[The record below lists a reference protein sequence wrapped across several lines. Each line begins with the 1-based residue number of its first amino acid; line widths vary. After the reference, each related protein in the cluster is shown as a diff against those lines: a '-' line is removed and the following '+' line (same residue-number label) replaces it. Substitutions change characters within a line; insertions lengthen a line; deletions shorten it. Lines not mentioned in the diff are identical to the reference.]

1 MVLHHRPQEEDGGQE
16 GPQWNGQ
23 YKNLVLNMYMYLDMY
38 IMYIHVV

>member
-23 YKNLVLNMYMYLDMY
+23 LIN
-38 IMYIHVV
+38 YIHLFFFLFFSCCLHEE